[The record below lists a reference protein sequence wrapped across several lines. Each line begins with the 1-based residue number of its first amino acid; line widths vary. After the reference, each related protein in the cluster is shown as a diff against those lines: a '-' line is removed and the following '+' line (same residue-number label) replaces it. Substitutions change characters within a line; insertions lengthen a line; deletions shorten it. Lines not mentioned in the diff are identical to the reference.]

1 MRQVLNHW
9 LQATRRKRSLAE
21 REEELNRAVLSQAY
35 DKWRDKFLENN
46 LRPAV
51 RFSVSLLFK
60 ISHFLDI
67 KELDVLLQSQ
77 TNLLFKMFRIWEART
92 PVSSLQRV

>member
-1 MRQVLNHW
+1 MRQVFNHW
-9 LQATRRKRSLAE
+9 LHATRRKRSLTE

-51 RFSVSLLFK
+51 RIYQSIEPFL
-60 ISHFLDI
+60 ISHLCPRNSGARCPSAITDQSPFQ
-67 KELDVLLQSQ
+67 DVS
-77 TNLLFKMFRIWEART
+77 TVGGENPSMC
-92 PVSSLQRV
+92 P